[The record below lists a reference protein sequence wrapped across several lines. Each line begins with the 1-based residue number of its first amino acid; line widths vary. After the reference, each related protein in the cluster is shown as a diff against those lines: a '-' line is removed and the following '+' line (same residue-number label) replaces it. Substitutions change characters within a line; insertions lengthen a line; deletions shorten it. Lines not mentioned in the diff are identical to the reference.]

1 MFHAVFHPS
10 IPPEQGFGALP
21 TGRPGGYPTAA
32 PARPTPLSDLQWQLH
47 GPASPGRA
55 GVEAFVQTVY
65 ARRHGARVRQ
75 FAPTLVSLDDHGGPV
90 AAAGYRLAAQGPLFL
105 ERYLDAPVEVLI
117 GAQAG
122 DAPPREAIVE
132 VGHLAASRDG
142 AGRRLIHRLGPH
154 LAALGCTWVVG
165 TLTEELRAL
174 FVRLGVTPLTLAA
187 ADPTRL
193 GDARDV
199 ADWGRYYEHRPMVL
213 AGHLP
218 RALQRLGARRAR
230 P

>member
-1 MFHAVFHPS
+1 MFHLANHATV
-10 IPPEQGFGALP
+10 PPDHGLGPVPVALP
-21 TGRPGGYPTAA
+21 RTLV
-32 PARPTPLSDLQWQLH
+32 TPLGELRWQVH
-47 GPASPGRA
+47 GPGSPGRA
-55 GVEAFVQTVY
+55 GVEAFVQAVY

-75 FAPTLVSLDDHGGPV
+75 FAPTLVSLDDSDGPV

-105 ERYLDAPVEVLI
+105 ERYLDAPVEALI
-117 GAQAG
+117 GDQTG
-122 DAPPREAIVE
+122 DPPPRGGLVE
-132 VGHLAASRDG
+132 VGHLAAGRDG

-174 FVRLGVTPLTLAA
+174 FVRLGVTPLTLAS
-187 ADPTRL
+187 ADPARL
-193 GDARDV
+193 GDARDM

-218 RALQRLGARRAR
+218 RALQRLGAR

>member
-1 MFHAVFHPS
+1 MFQFANHATV
-10 IPPEQGFGALP
+10 PPDQGLGLVP
-21 TGRPGGYPTAA
+21 AA
-32 PARPTPLSDLQWQLH
+32 GPAPRVTPLGDLRWQVH
-47 GPASPGRA
+47 GPGSPGRA

-75 FAPTLVSLDDHGGPV
+75 FAPTLVSLDDTDGPV
-90 AAAGYRLAAQGPLFL
+90 AAAGYRLATQGPLFL
-105 ERYLDAPVEVLI
+105 ERYLDAPAEALI
-117 GAQAG
+117 GARTGQTPARG
-122 DAPPREAIVE
+122 ALVE
-132 VGHLAASRDG
+132 VGHLAASREG

-174 FVRLGVTPLTLAA
+174 FVRLGVTPLALAA
-187 ADPTRL
+187 ADPARL